1 LFITFHFVLFCP
13 FSFFGHCLFFD
24 LPTLL
29 IYSYIINIFFS
40 VLKAKFAFEIFNKLA
55 KTYGPVMT
63 IYYGTF
69 HLFILPR
76 IPLYFVLFF
85 YYVGQTC
92 CTCIF

>member
-1 LFITFHFVLFCP
+1 L
-13 FSFFGHCLFFD
+13 S
-24 LPTLL
+24 
-29 IYSYIINIFFS
+29 INIFFS

-76 IPLYFVLFF
+76 IPLYFVPLSMIL
-85 YYVGQTC
+85 
-92 CTCIF
+92 IFDFGIVRTVCYFLVFHFMFITPID